1 MARKIGV
8 HSISCVVVCE
18 RAHAKELSAKL
29 VTAFICDFYSGV
41 QRGQSVSV
49 FFALLVVFVLSF
61 NRLLLRVSY
70 ARLFLVSLCN
80 NYCFS
85 LVSFSVA

>member
-49 FFALLVVFVLSF
+49 FFALLVVVLSF
-61 NRLLLRVSY
+61 NRLLLRFSY

>member
-8 HSISCVVVCE
+8 RSISCVVVCE
-18 RAHAKELSAKL
+18 RAHAKL

-41 QRGQSVSV
+41 QRRQSVSV

-61 NRLLLRVSY
+61 NRLLLRFSY